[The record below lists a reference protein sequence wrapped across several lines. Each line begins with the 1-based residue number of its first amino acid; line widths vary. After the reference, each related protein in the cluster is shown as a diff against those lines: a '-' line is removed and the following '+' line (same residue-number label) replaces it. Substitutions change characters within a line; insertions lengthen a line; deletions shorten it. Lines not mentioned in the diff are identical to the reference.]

1 MSYRLAIFDLDGT
14 ILDTLE
20 DLKESTNAALAAN
33 GYPER
38 TLEEVRC
45 FVGNGIGKLIE
56 RAVPKGTSKEATKK
70 TLESFKVHYGIHC
83 ADHTKP
89 YDGIIKL
96 LEDLRK
102 CGIQTA
108 VVSNKA
114 DFAVQELCSQYFPK
128 AFDFVVGEREGIR
141 RKPCPDSVFEVLKT
155 LKKTAAEAVYIGD
168 SDVDVD
174 TAKEAGMDGI
184 FVNWGFR
191 GREFL
196 LEHGFVDRIVE
207 RHEQKKVLTDLLH
220 LHSVSAELKISSFAE
235 KTEIEN
241 VKAAEENI
249 QKKYSAW
256 DRVCFS
262 RDKKRPIGYD
272 YINALIDQFYEFHGD
287 RIMTDDKA
295 VTAGIGFFNGQP
307 VTVIAQEKNENF
319 GMCSPQG
326 YRKALRLMRQ
336 AEKFHRP
343 ILCFVDTP
351 GAACGIEAE
360 EHGQGEAIARNLFE
374 MSSLKTPILSILI
387 GEGGS
392 GGALALSVGNEV
404 WMLENATYSVLSPEG
419 FASILWKDGKRAKEA
434 SEVMKITAHDLY
446 ALNIVEQ
453 VIPEYGTADEKACES
468 ISRYMKGHMKEFL
481 ERQNGKTG
489 EQLAEEGYARFRAF

>member
-128 AFDFVVGEREGIR
+128 VFDFVVGEREGIR
-141 RKPCPDSVFEVLKT
+141 RKPC
-155 LKKTAAEAVYIGD
+155 D

-196 LEHGFVDRIVE
+196 LEHGAKCV
-207 RHEQKKVLTDLLH
+207 
-220 LHSVSAELKISSFAE
+220 
-235 KTEIEN
+235 
-241 VKAAEENI
+241 
-249 QKKYSAW
+249 
-256 DRVCFS
+256 
-262 RDKKRPIGYD
+262 
-272 YINALIDQFYEFHGD
+272 
-287 RIMTDDKA
+287 
-295 VTAGIGFFNGQP
+295 
-307 VTVIAQEKNENF
+307 
-319 GMCSPQG
+319 
-326 YRKALRLMRQ
+326 
-336 AEKFHRP
+336 
-343 ILCFVDTP
+343 VDTP
-351 GAACGIEAE
+351 E
-360 EHGQGEAIARNLFE
+360 E
-374 MSSLKTPILSILI
+374 
-387 GEGGS
+387 
-392 GGALALSVGNEV
+392 
-404 WMLENATYSVLSPEG
+404 
-419 FASILWKDGKRAKEA
+419 
-434 SEVMKITAHDLY
+434 
-446 ALNIVEQ
+446 
-453 VIPEYGTADEKACES
+453 
-468 ISRYMKGHMKEFL
+468 L
-481 ERQNGKTG
+481 ERLLTGK
-489 EQLAEEGYARFRAF
+489 A

>member
-1 MSYRLAIFDLDGT
+1 MSYRLAIFGLDGT

-33 GYPER
+33 GYPAR
-38 TLEEVRC
+38 TLDEVRC

-56 RAVPKGTSKEATKK
+56 RAVPKGTSKEATEK

-89 YDGIIKL
+89 YDGILKL

-196 LEHGFVDRIVE
+196 LEHGAKCV
-207 RHEQKKVLTDLLH
+207 
-220 LHSVSAELKISSFAE
+220 
-235 KTEIEN
+235 
-241 VKAAEENI
+241 
-249 QKKYSAW
+249 
-256 DRVCFS
+256 
-262 RDKKRPIGYD
+262 
-272 YINALIDQFYEFHGD
+272 
-287 RIMTDDKA
+287 
-295 VTAGIGFFNGQP
+295 
-307 VTVIAQEKNENF
+307 
-319 GMCSPQG
+319 
-326 YRKALRLMRQ
+326 
-336 AEKFHRP
+336 
-343 ILCFVDTP
+343 VDTP
-351 GAACGIEAE
+351 E
-360 EHGQGEAIARNLFE
+360 E
-374 MSSLKTPILSILI
+374 
-387 GEGGS
+387 
-392 GGALALSVGNEV
+392 
-404 WMLENATYSVLSPEG
+404 
-419 FASILWKDGKRAKEA
+419 
-434 SEVMKITAHDLY
+434 
-446 ALNIVEQ
+446 
-453 VIPEYGTADEKACES
+453 
-468 ISRYMKGHMKEFL
+468 L
-481 ERQNGKTG
+481 ERLLTGK
-489 EQLAEEGYARFRAF
+489 A